1 MNRSETP
8 SSRGLRAI
16 GSILLALLLLA
27 AFTASAQ
34 DITVTSADPAETE
47 QGTLSLVVKIA
58 GSNFGKDSKVDFLV
72 SGTTDPGGITVKSV
86 KYRNPKSLEATIDVA
101 PDAQTRNR
109 FDIRVQSGGRTGKGT
124 ELFKVLEKVTGG
136 DLTPP
141 GIVTDLKVV
150 EGQVGFNTA
159 YLTWTAPANDG
170 YDASSGPAA
179 LYDLRVRKAD
189 CGPFT
194 MDIWVDD
201 TLTGI
206 RNDPC
211 HIYYAR
217 PVANAPGTQESLRVS
232 FLAPETEYWV
242 ALRTVD
248 ASPQGPNWS
257 ALPDPSLQL
266 RFRSGPY
273 PPEGESAPWIPEI
286 VDACPVLGTACRMY
300 APPRL
305 DFDGDGY
312 PAIFYIKQVPTLA
325 RRTIS
330 GWVLEPA
337 PIAVDDGNW
346 NYDFAMDPWSGEAT
360 VSSLV
365 PGVKPELRVYRRTA
379 GGWTT
384 ETIATGTIG
393 ANALGFAPG
402 SPNTAVAYL
411 YTKGGSTTL
420 RVAERLG
427 YSWSTATVAASVT
440 GALAPSIAFDD
451 AARPAVTFSQE
462 VSGTRRLAFALRNGA
477 AWTIEQA
484 GASPGAPWSS
494 LNDTRV
500 AFDPSRN
507 DFAAVGRYY
516 DAATSDSRIEFCRR
530 ASGNWS
536 CEPVVEGNSLGGLAF
551 AIDGAGTVFISYM
564 QSRNFRMLVRTPGSQ
579 GWNAEFIDWNVWS
592 APPGDLRIGP
602 DGLAVMA
609 YGTAHDWTY
618 AGGSDLNY
626 SVSVAWR
633 APAPGQ

>member
-1 MNRSETP
+1 MNRP
-8 SSRGLRAI
+8 APFRGERTLLVAL
-16 GSILLALLLLA
+16 LLAGLLLA
-27 AFTASAQ
+27 APAGAQ
-34 DITVTSADPAETE
+34 TITVTSAVPEMAD
-47 QGTLSLVVKIA
+47 QGTLGLVVAVSGGGFDK
-58 GSNFGKDSKVDFLV
+58 GSKVAFFV
-72 SGTTDPGGITVKSV
+72 TGTTNPGGITVKSV
-86 KYRNPKSLEATIDVA
+86 KYKNPKALEATIDVA
-101 PDAQTRNR
+101 PDAQTTLK
-109 FDIRVQSGGRTGKGT
+109 FDIQVTSGSRTGKGT
-124 ELFKVLEKVTGG
+124 ELFKVNVKVTGG

-141 GIVTDLKVV
+141 GIVTDLQAV

-159 YLTWTAPANDG
+159 FLRWTAPANDG
-170 YDASSGPAA
+170 YDASSGPATQ
-179 LYDLRVRKAD
+179 YDLRVRKAD

-201 TLTGI
+201 TMTGI

-217 PVANAPGTQESLRVS
+217 PAANAPGTQETLRVS

-257 ALPDPSLQL
+257 ALPDSSLQL

-305 DFDGDGY
+305 DFDGEGY
-312 PAIFYIKQVPTLA
+312 PVIFYIKQVPALA
-325 RRTIS
+325 RRTSS
-330 GWVLEPA
+330 GWVLEPI
-337 PIAVDDGNW
+337 PITVDDGNW

-365 PGVKPELRVYRRTA
+365 PGVKPELRVYRGTA

-402 SPNTAVAYL
+402 SPNTMVAYL

-427 YSWSTATVAASVT
+427 YSWSTATVASSVT
-440 GALAPSIAFDD
+440 GALAPSIAFDE
-451 AARPAVTFSQE
+451 AARPAVTFAQE
-462 VSGTRRLAFALRNGA
+462 ANGTRRLAFALRNGA
-477 AWTIEQA
+477 AWSIEQA
-484 GASPGAPWSS
+484 GANPGAPWSS

-516 DAATSDSRIEFCRR
+516 DADTANSRIEFCRR
-530 ASGNWS
+530 ASGTWS
-536 CEPVVEGNSLGGLAF
+536 CEPVVEGNSLGGLTF

-564 QSRNFRMLVRTPGSQ
+564 ESRNFRMLVRAPGSQ

-626 SVSVAWR
+626 SVSVARR
-633 APAPGQ
+633 APPPGE